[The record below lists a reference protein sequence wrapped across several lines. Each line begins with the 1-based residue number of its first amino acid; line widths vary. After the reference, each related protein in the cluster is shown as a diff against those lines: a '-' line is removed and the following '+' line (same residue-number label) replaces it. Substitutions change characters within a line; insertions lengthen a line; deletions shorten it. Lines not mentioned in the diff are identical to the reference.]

1 MYRYIEA
8 NYKLFVN
15 NGDGLQLVEK
25 TTQGNPLKFYTGL
38 GMALD
43 AFEENIA
50 KYGDGE
56 NFEFTIGK
64 DHAYGDRRDN
74 MVFDIAK
81 DHFMK
86 DGVFDSANVHE
97 DAIIPLLDENGN
109 RFVGRVVS
117 VGDESVRVDLNHPLA
132 GMDITFSGKILVNRE
147 ATEEEIEKLKQAHHS
162 HHCCGGHCHH
172 DGEAST
178 NATATTTVRAS
189 TNAAAATTNQ
199 RFAGAGLVPANNLWP
214 TSFGASAHD
223 IRPTKTITFRFRK
236 NCLRHQCTV
245 RR

>member
-162 HHCCGGHCHH
+162 HHCCG
-172 DGEAST
+172 
-178 NATATTTVRAS
+178 ATAITTARAS

-214 TSFGASAHD
+214 TPCSYDTMVTALSVSFDVADKLSE
-223 IRPTKTITFRFRK
+223 IVSMSRVVRFSSY
-236 NCLRHQCTV
+236 CLRSFD
-245 RR
+245 

>member
-74 MVFDIAK
+74 MVFGILLAK
-81 DHFMK
+81 FY
-86 DGVFDSANVHE
+86 
-97 DAIIPLLDENGN
+97 IP
-109 RFVGRVVS
+109 
-117 VGDESVRVDLNHPLA
+117 
-132 GMDITFSGKILVNRE
+132 FS
-147 ATEEEIEKLKQAHHS
+147 Q
-162 HHCCGGHCHH
+162 
-172 DGEAST
+172 
-178 NATATTTVRAS
+178 
-189 TNAAAATTNQ
+189 
-199 RFAGAGLVPANNLWP
+199 
-214 TSFGASAHD
+214 
-223 IRPTKTITFRFRK
+223 
-236 NCLRHQCTV
+236 
-245 RR
+245 